1 MAKNLKRSWSYVI
14 TLFLHISVQSQNYS
28 KYITYFML
36 FMQMLKF
43 PDIIFQI
50 PESLGSLPG
59 HRSSWQGTLIN
70 DSPWQVPWRQLRVA
84 VFVPSPHV
92 TEHEEYV
99 QFDQRGFSSSEKWNF
114 IHWKWIESGKMILFL
129 FLKPIL

>member
-1 MAKNLKRSWSYVI
+1 MSTFFSPCQC
-14 TLFLHISVQSQNYS
+14 QSQYYS

-59 HRSSWQGTLIN
+59 HRSSWQGTVIN

-99 QFDQRGFSSSEKWNF
+99 QFDQRGFSSSEKWNS
-114 IHWKWIESGKMILFL
+114 IRWKWIKSGEMILF
-129 FLKPIL
+129 FKTYFIICTDEGVYMNMG